1 MMKIAISNP
10 HDRFFK
16 ELFSREGKSLIVNY
30 LPREILDL
38 IDPDSAELVKD
49 SFTDSELG
57 EYFSDM
63 IYKVRLKD
71 GSTAHIYILFEHK
84 SYSDPMA
91 GFQILCY
98 MVRIWEKIIRN
109 HEEAKKAARK
119 EGKNLP
125 DEPPFR
131 LPRILPVLICHRKY
145 RWNVPENFVSLFDPL
160 PEMDPYTPDFRY
172 LLCDLVRYSDAEI
185 KGTPVLKAGM
195 LLMKYIFSDRLAER
209 LPGILGHLRDI
220 AATRTGLEFLQTAVV
235 YLTRGTD
242 KINKEELGKAVF
254 SAFPETGGEI
264 MATVAEQWIQEGKAE
279 GRDEGRD
286 EGEVGKIL
294 LAQRILKQMFYSE
307 EELKEKNLDELKG
320 IFSEL
325 EAKLPV

>member
-16 ELFSREGKSLIVNY
+16 ELFSREGKSFIVNY
-30 LPREILDL
+30 LPREILNL

-119 EGKNLP
+119 EGKKLP

-131 LPRILPVLICHRKY
+131 LPPHPSGADLPQKI
-145 RWNVPENFVSLFDPL
+145 
-160 PEMDPYTPDFRY
+160 
-172 LLCDLVRYSDAEI
+172 
-185 KGTPVLKAGM
+185 PV
-195 LLMKYIFSDRLAER
+195 EC
-209 LPGILGHLRDI
+209 PG
-220 AATRTGLEFLQTAVV
+220 EFCFAV
-235 YLTRGTD
+235 
-242 KINKEELGKAVF
+242 
-254 SAFPETGGEI
+254 
-264 MATVAEQWIQEGKAE
+264 
-279 GRDEGRD
+279 
-286 EGEVGKIL
+286 
-294 LAQRILKQMFYSE
+294 
-307 EELKEKNLDELKG
+307 
-320 IFSEL
+320 
-325 EAKLPV
+325 